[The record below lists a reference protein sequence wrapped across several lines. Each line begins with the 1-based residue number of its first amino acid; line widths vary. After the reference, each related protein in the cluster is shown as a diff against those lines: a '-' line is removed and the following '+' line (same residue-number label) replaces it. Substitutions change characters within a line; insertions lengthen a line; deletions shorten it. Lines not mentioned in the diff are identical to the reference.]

1 MNTMDTLKLEFD
13 SRSVNES
20 FARSCVAAFIARID
34 PTIEELNDV
43 KTAVSEAVTNCIVHA
58 YPESIGKI
66 KLTIQIIGKTSV
78 VITVKDFGCGIEDI
92 DQAKVPLFTTGGAE
106 RSGMGFSVMEC
117 FMNHLHIKSKPGKG
131 TIVTMRKNFQVKR

>member
-1 MNTMDTLKLEFD
+1 MNTIDTLKLEFD

>member
-1 MNTMDTLKLEFD
+1 MNTIDTLKLEFD

-20 FARSCVAAFIARID
+20 FARSCIAAFIARID

-78 VITVKDFGCGIEDI
+78 IITVKDFGCGIEDI
-92 DQAKVPLFTTGGAE
+92 DQAKVPLFTTGGTE